1 MSKPEWDA
9 LDSEALQEIA
19 EENAGDYPT
28 VATPFREWND
38 ACLELSG
45 GRGLGPGYYVILGA
59 ATGQGKSTFAVNV
72 AAHAI
77 RHGHSVGFINF
88 EMSRANIAGRFLT
101 IMSGVKA
108 RHLQPGPSFRED
120 LMAEAVRASTRAS
133 QNGARLYVNKAP
145 IHDLAD
151 LTYGVKQLL
160 GYGCELLIVDYLQLV
175 RVSSQPDL
183 VKRTEVTSDTLRG
196 MVHDHRARCI
206 AVSQLTT
213 ESGKKQSQ
221 RSNPPTEYDL
231 YGGGKWAQDASQV
244 LLIDHT
250 SKRALDNGTQEI
262 KMLLRK
268 NRHGPKGHWFL
279 HFDTNTLRMTPT
291 HEQRTTPGS
300 ADPFSYG

>member
-9 LDSEALQEIA
+9 LDTEALREIA

-28 VATPFREWND
+28 VSTPFREWND

-45 GRGLGPGYYVILGA
+45 GQGLGPTYYVILGA
-59 ATGQGKSTFAVNV
+59 ATGQGKSTLAVNV

-108 RHLQPGPSFRED
+108 RHLQPGPAFRED
-120 LMAEAVRASTRAS
+120 LMVEAVRASTRVS
-133 QNGARLYVNKAP
+133 KNGAQLYVNREP

-151 LTYGVKQLL
+151 LTYGVKQLI
-160 GYGCELLIVDYLQLV
+160 GFGCELLIVDYLQLV

-196 MVHDHRARCI
+196 MIHDSRSRCI

-213 ESGKKQSQ
+213 ESGKKQSAKA
-221 RSNPPTEYDL
+221 NPPTEYDL

-250 SKRALDNGTQEI
+250 SKRALTDGKQEI
-262 KMLLRK
+262 KILLSK
-268 NRHGPKGHWFL
+268 NRHGPKGHWFM
-279 HFDTNTLRMTPT
+279 HFDTSTLRMTPA
-291 HEQRTTPGS
+291 HGQRDTTS
-300 ADPFSYG
+300 SSDPFSYG

>member
-1 MSKPEWDA
+1 M
-9 LDSEALQEIA
+9 
-19 EENAGDYPT
+19 
-28 VATPFREWND
+28 
-38 ACLELSG
+38 
-45 GRGLGPGYYVILGA
+45 
-59 ATGQGKSTFAVNV
+59 
-72 AAHAI
+72 
-77 RHGHSVGFINF
+77 
-88 EMSRANIAGRFLT
+88 
-101 IMSGVKA
+101 
-108 RHLQPGPSFRED
+108 
-120 LMAEAVRASTRAS
+120 
-133 QNGARLYVNKAP
+133 
-145 IHDLAD
+145 
-151 LTYGVKQLL
+151 
-160 GYGCELLIVDYLQLV
+160 
-175 RVSSQPDL
+175 
-183 VKRTEVTSDTLRG
+183 KRTEVTSDTLRG

-213 ESGKKQSQ
+213 ESGKKPSQ